1 MEHKITARKGER
13 LELSVELG
21 KNDLEKYLT
30 QAEQRLAQQVT
41 IPGFRPGKAPARA
54 LHEHLGD
61 AAILEEALKL
71 ALSGSLDQIVAEEKL
86 DVLRTADLKIKENTA
101 EKLHYEV
108 VLTVF
113 PEVKLGQYKDLKVVR
128 PEITVSEQEIDEAVD
143 YIKKAS
149 GAMPKSADIVT
160 PNSTEAEAKPIELPA
175 DIREKLSMAIKQDK
189 EREAKEK
196 YRLLVL
202 DQVVAN
208 SELTPSAEMINSQLE
223 AMINEL
229 KHSLS
234 HQNSTLEQYLEKIK
248 KSEKEM
254 RKEWRE
260 RAEREIRHALVMRT
274 IAQQENIRA
283 DEEWVRKESEV
294 AWGKYFAD
302 LPADKQ
308 PEPAALRSQIRE
320 RLLSEA
326 ILHWLEQAN
335 S

>member
-21 KNDLEKYLT
+21 KSDLEKYLAR
-30 QAEQRLAQQVT
+30 AEQALSQQVT

-61 AAILEEALKL
+61 ATILEEALKL

-101 EKLHYEV
+101 EKLDYEV

-113 PEVKLGQYKDLKVVR
+113 PEVKLGQYKDLKVTR
-128 PEITVSEQEIDEAVD
+128 PEITVSEQEIDEAVE
-143 YIKKAS
+143 YIKKAN
-149 GAMPKSADIVT
+149 GQNPAVD
-160 PNSTEAEAKPIELPA
+160 STTTKPLNLPT
-175 DIREKLSMAIKQDK
+175 DIREKLNVAIRQDK

-202 DQVVAN
+202 DQVVTN
-208 SELTPSAEMINSQLE
+208 SELAPSAEMIDSQLE
-223 AMINEL
+223 AMVGEL

-254 RKEWRE
+254 RNEWRQ
-260 RAEREIRHALVMRT
+260 RAEREIRHALVMRA

-283 DEEWVRKESEV
+283 DEDWVRKESEV
-294 AWGKYFAD
+294 VWGKYFAD

-335 S
+335 N

>member
-1 MEHKITARKGER
+1 M
-13 LELSVELG
+13 
-21 KNDLEKYLT
+21 
-30 QAEQRLAQQVT
+30 
-41 IPGFRPGKAPARA
+41 
-54 LHEHLGD
+54 
-61 AAILEEALKL
+61 
-71 ALSGSLDQIVAEEKL
+71 AEEKL

-101 EKLHYEV
+101 EKLDYEV

-113 PEVKLGQYKDLKVVR
+113 PEVKLGQYKDLKVTR
-128 PEITVSEQEIDEAVD
+128 PEITVSEQEIDEAVE
-143 YIKKAS
+143 YIKKAN
-149 GAMPKSADIVT
+149 GQNPAVD
-160 PNSTEAEAKPIELPA
+160 STTTKPLNLPT
-175 DIREKLSMAIKQDK
+175 DIREKLNVAIRQDK

-202 DQVVAN
+202 DQVVTN
-208 SELTPSAEMINSQLE
+208 SELAPSAEMIDSQLE
-223 AMINEL
+223 AMVGEL

-254 RKEWRE
+254 RNEWRQ
-260 RAEREIRHALVMRT
+260 RAEREIRHALVMRA

-283 DEEWVRKESEV
+283 DEDWVRKESEV
-294 AWGKYFAD
+294 VWGKYFAD
-302 LPADKQ
+302 LPADKH

-335 S
+335 N

>member
-13 LELSVELG
+13 LELTVELG

-101 EKLHYEV
+101 EKLDYEV

-113 PEVKLGQYKDLKVVR
+113 PEVKLGQYKDLKVTR
-128 PEITVSEQEIDEAVD
+128 PEITVSEQEIDEAVE
-143 YIKKAS
+143 YIKKAN
-149 GAMPKSADIVT
+149 GQNPAVD
-160 PNSTEAEAKPIELPA
+160 STTTKPLNLQT
-175 DIREKLSMAIKQDK
+175 DIREKLNVAIRQDK

-196 YRLLVL
+196 NRLLLL
-202 DQVVAN
+202 DQVVTN
-208 SELTPSAEMINSQLE
+208 SDLAPSAEMIDGQLE
-223 AMINEL
+223 AMVGEL

-234 HQNSTLEQYLEKIK
+234 HQNST
-248 KSEKEM
+248 
-254 RKEWRE
+254 
-260 RAEREIRHALVMRT
+260 
-274 IAQQENIRA
+274 
-283 DEEWVRKESEV
+283 
-294 AWGKYFAD
+294 
-302 LPADKQ
+302 
-308 PEPAALRSQIRE
+308 
-320 RLLSEA
+320 
-326 ILHWLEQAN
+326 
-335 S
+335 

>member
-13 LELSVELG
+13 LELTVELG

-101 EKLHYEV
+101 EKLDYEV

-113 PEVKLGQYKDLKVVR
+113 PEVKLGQYKDLKVTR
-128 PEITVSEQEIDEAVD
+128 PEITVSEQEIDEAVE
-143 YIKKAS
+143 YIKKAN
-149 GAMPKSADIVT
+149 GQNPAVD
-160 PNSTEAEAKPIELPA
+160 STTTKPLNLPT
-175 DIREKLSMAIKQDK
+175 DIREKLNVAIRQDK

-202 DQVVAN
+202 DQVVTN
-208 SELTPSAEMINSQLE
+208 SELAPSAEMIDSQLE
-223 AMINEL
+223 AMVGEL

-254 RKEWRE
+254 RNEWRQ
-260 RAEREIRHALVMRT
+260 RAEREIRHALVMRA

-283 DEEWVRKESEV
+283 DEDWVRKESEV
-294 AWGKYFAD
+294 VWGKYFAD

-335 S
+335 N

>member
-101 EKLHYEV
+101 EKLDYEV

-113 PEVKLGQYKDLKVVR
+113 PEVKLGQYKDLKVTR
-128 PEITVSEQEIDEAVD
+128 PEITVSEQEIDEAVE
-143 YIKKAS
+143 YIKKAN
-149 GAMPKSADIVT
+149 GQNPAVD
-160 PNSTEAEAKPIELPA
+160 STTTKPLNLPT
-175 DIREKLSMAIKQDK
+175 DIREKLNVAIRQDK

-202 DQVVAN
+202 DQVVTD
-208 SELTPSAEMINSQLE
+208 SELAPSAEMIDSQLE
-223 AMINEL
+223 AMVGEL

-254 RKEWRE
+254 RNEWRQ
-260 RAEREIRHALVMRT
+260 RAEREIRHALVMRA

-283 DEEWVRKESEV
+283 DEDWVRKESEV
-294 AWGKYFAD
+294 VWGKYFAD

-335 S
+335 N

>member
-13 LELSVELG
+13 LELTVELG

-86 DVLRTADLKIKENTA
+86 DVLRTA
-101 EKLHYEV
+101 EKLDYEV

-113 PEVKLGQYKDLKVVR
+113 PEVKLGQYKDLKVTR
-128 PEITVSEQEIDEAVD
+128 PEITVSEQEIDEAVE
-143 YIKKAS
+143 YIKKAN
-149 GAMPKSADIVT
+149 GQNPAVD
-160 PNSTEAEAKPIELPA
+160 STTTKPLNLPT
-175 DIREKLSMAIKQDK
+175 DIREKLNVAIRQDK

-202 DQVVAN
+202 DQVVTN
-208 SELTPSAEMINSQLE
+208 SELAPSAEMIDSQLE
-223 AMINEL
+223 AMVGEL

-254 RKEWRE
+254 RNEWRQ
-260 RAEREIRHALVMRT
+260 RAEREIRHALVMRA

-283 DEEWVRKESEV
+283 DEDWVRKESEV
-294 AWGKYFAD
+294 VWGKYFAD

-335 S
+335 N

>member
-21 KNDLEKYLT
+21 KSDLEKYLAR
-30 QAEQRLAQQVT
+30 AEQALSQQVT

-101 EKLHYEV
+101 EKLDYEV

-113 PEVKLGQYKDLKVVR
+113 PEVKLGQYKDLKVTR
-128 PEITVSEQEIDEAVD
+128 PEITVSEQEIDEAVE
-143 YIKKAS
+143 YIKKAN
-149 GAMPKSADIVT
+149 GQNPAVD
-160 PNSTEAEAKPIELPA
+160 STTTKPLNLPT
-175 DIREKLSMAIKQDK
+175 DIREKLNVAIRQDK

-202 DQVVAN
+202 DQVVTN
-208 SELTPSAEMINSQLE
+208 SELAPSAEMIDGQLE

-254 RKEWRE
+254 RQEWRQ

-294 AWGKYFAD
+294 VWGKYFAD

-335 S
+335 N

>member
-21 KNDLEKYLT
+21 KSDLEKYLAR
-30 QAEQRLAQQVT
+30 AEQALSQQVT

-61 AAILEEALKL
+61 ATILEEALKL

-101 EKLHYEV
+101 EKLDYEV

-113 PEVKLGQYKDLKVVR
+113 PEVKLGQYKDLKVTR
-128 PEITVSEQEIDEAVD
+128 PEITVSEQEIDEAVE
-143 YIKKAS
+143 YIKKAN
-149 GAMPKSADIVT
+149 GQNPAVD
-160 PNSTEAEAKPIELPA
+160 STTTKPLNLPT
-175 DIREKLSMAIKQDK
+175 DIREKLNVAIRQDK

-202 DQVVAN
+202 DQVVTD
-208 SELTPSAEMINSQLE
+208 SELAPSAEMIDSQLE
-223 AMINEL
+223 AMVGEL

-254 RKEWRE
+254 RNEWRQ
-260 RAEREIRHALVMRT
+260 RAEREIRHALVMRA

-283 DEEWVRKESEV
+283 DEDWVRKESEV
-294 AWGKYFAD
+294 VWGKYFAD